1 MTKYHFAYSG
11 GATPSNEAE
20 QKKTME
26 NWMAWFGVLGDSIV
40 DPGNPFGP
48 SKSVSANGVNNAGA
62 AGLIGYTLVNA
73 INLDAAVELAKGCPI
88 ISEGGFVDVYEEHE
102 MG

>member
-1 MTKYHFAYSG
+1 MAKYHFAYSG
-11 GATPSNEAE
+11 GATPGNEAE
-20 QKKTME
+20 QKKSME

-48 SKSVSANGVNNAGA
+48 SKSVSANGVSNAGA
-62 AGLIGYTLVNA
+62 AGLSGYTLVNA

-88 ISEGGFVDVYEEHE
+88 ISDGGFVDIYEAHE

>member
-1 MTKYHFAYSG
+1 MAKYHFAYSG
-11 GATPSNEAE
+11 GTTPGNEAE
-20 QKKTME
+20 QKKQME
-26 NWMAWFGVLGDSIV
+26 NWIAWFGVLGESIV

-48 SKSVSANGVNNAGA
+48 SKSVSANGVSNAGA
-62 AGLIGYTLVNA
+62 TGLNGYTLVNA

-88 ISEGGFVDVYEEHE
+88 ISDGGFVDIYEAHE

>member
-1 MTKYHFAYSG
+1 MAKYHFAYSG
-11 GATPSNEAE
+11 GATPRNEAE
-20 QKKTME
+20 QKASMAS
-26 NWMAWFGVLGDSIV
+26 WMAWFGALGESIV

-48 SKSVSANGVNNAGA
+48 SKSVSAKGVSDAGA
-62 AGLIGYTLVNA
+62 AGLSGYTLVNA

-88 ISEGGFVDVYEEHE
+88 ISEGGFLDIYETIH